1 MIFIRNATL
10 AIQKLL
16 QNECKGL
23 KPKQNIKSHLNLDY
37 LLKVIDMKTKLQV
50 ILYKYVRVNVFLNRA
65 YIVHQATENNV
76 LLKIKNFF

>member
-16 QNECKGL
+16 QNECEGQ
-23 KPKQNIKSHLNLDY
+23 KPKQNMKSYLNLDY

-50 ILYKYVRVNVFLNRA
+50 ILYKYVRVNEFLNRA
-65 YIVHQATENNV
+65 YIVHQAMEKDI